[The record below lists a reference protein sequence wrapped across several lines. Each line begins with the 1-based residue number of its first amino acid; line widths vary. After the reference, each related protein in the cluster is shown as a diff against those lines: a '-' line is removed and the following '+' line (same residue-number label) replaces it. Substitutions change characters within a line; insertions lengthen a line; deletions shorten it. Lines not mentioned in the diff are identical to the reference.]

1 MQDSNFRAGG
11 NNSYNTGRDNDLRK
25 KKVVRKK
32 KTRKDRMKESLR
44 PKPTM
49 VSFTNDFL
57 NNICR
62 ANGIPV
68 LQEKWLF
75 KKTEME

>member
-1 MQDSNFRAGG
+1 MQDSNYRANHYNVG
-11 NNSYNTGRDNDLRK
+11 NNDVKK
-25 KKVVRKK
+25 KKVVRRK
-32 KTRKDRMKESLR
+32 KTRKDRLKERLR

-57 NNICR
+57 NNTCR

-75 KKTEME
+75 RKNEME